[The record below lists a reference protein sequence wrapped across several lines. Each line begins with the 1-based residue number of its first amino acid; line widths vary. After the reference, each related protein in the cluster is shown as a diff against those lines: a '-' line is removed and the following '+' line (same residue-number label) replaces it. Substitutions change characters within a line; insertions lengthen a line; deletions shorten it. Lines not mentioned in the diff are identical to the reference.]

1 MVAPQVPW
9 GEDEPLTAS
18 ADSPSLGNRLRSLS
32 LPSASFKRGAGSSG
46 KMQVFLPQA
55 CGSPPARGCAALLAV
70 DQGGYI
76 WGRGASSSSF
86 QSRAQTAQLLDLWGP
101 WGAWGSS
108 LLPAGQAACLLRRW
122 AQCTGHLASCWTVM
136 LLPPQL
142 PTPLLFTWKITVRVQ
157 ETPHTTQQSEAG
169 ARSCAS
175 HQGSMWLSPRP
186 SVHAQ
191 LCPLSQADPVER
203 ALYHCLLPTQG
214 ISVYEFTG
222 TFRIIR
228 QIPSLPRGNL
238 GLRRVAACTQGPLLS
253 LPADTN
259 ASPVGS

>member
-108 LLPAGQAACLLRRW
+108 LLPAGQAACLLGRW

-136 LLPPQL
+136 PLPPQL
-142 PTPLLFTWKITVRVQ
+142 PTLCLSLGKSRSGCRRRR
-157 ETPHTTQQSEAG
+157 TPHSRARLEPGRAG
-169 ARSCAS
+169 ATRGPCGC
-175 HQGSMWLSPRP
+175 HQDRP
-186 SVHAQ
+186 SMHSSVP
-191 LCPLSQADPVER
+191 CPRLT
-203 ALYHCLLPTQG
+203 L
-214 ISVYEFTG
+214 
-222 TFRIIR
+222 
-228 QIPSLPRGNL
+228 
-238 GLRRVAACTQGPLLS
+238 
-253 LPADTN
+253 
-259 ASPVGS
+259 